1 MWNWLKAF
9 APSRAPLS
17 GAPQRRRI
25 KTYSADTGYVY
36 QYVYE
41 GFRRGNDGNEYVF
54 AVTADRKNYVPV
66 SVRITAAATPPD
78 LSPTE
83 RYAVAKLALMRALDH
98 RDLPQLSEP
107 IQPGLEEV
115 GDILRQLDLAG

>member
-9 APSRAPLS
+9 APPRTPLHGS
-17 GAPQRRRI
+17 PQRRRI
-25 KTYSADTGYVY
+25 KTYSADTGRVY

-41 GFRRGNDGNEYVF
+41 GFRRGNDGQEYVF

-66 SVRITAAATPPD
+66 SVRVTAAATPPD
-78 LSPTE
+78 LTPTE
-83 RYAVAKLALMRALDH
+83 RYAVAKLTLLRALDH
-98 RDLPQLSEP
+98 RGLEQISEP
-107 IQPGLEEV
+107 IQPGSEEV